1 VPSGI
6 VAFVALAVAA
16 VLVAVGPVLAGSAES
31 PGVVAIVALVVCVGI
46 AVWGVVLVVT
56 RPPGRLLF
64 QLIIVAS
71 LVVAAQL
78 ALSGTA
84 LTA

>member
-1 VPSGI
+1 
-6 VAFVALAVAA
+6 
-16 VLVAVGPVLAGSAES
+16 
-31 PGVVAIVALVVCVGI
+31 
-46 AVWGVVLVVT
+46 VVLVVT